1 MDSDLDHEF
10 SPNSPPRGHY
20 SDLGPKGAKR
30 GPKGAK
36 REPKGTKG
44 TQKRDKRHQKGAN
57 REPKLYQNSK
67 NIYKKKISSDADCLM
82 FSVGCLLAV
91 VTLPRH
97 RGGIA
102 GIAAG
107 IWIML
112 N

>member
-1 MDSDLDHEF
+1 MRSDLDPEF
-10 SPNSPPRGHY
+10 SPNSFPRRY
-20 SDLGPKGAKR
+20 FSDLGPKGAKR

-44 TQKRDKRHQKGAN
+44 TQKRDKGHQKGAN

-67 NIYKKKISSDADCLM
+67 KKYKKKISSDADCLM

-97 RGGIA
+97 GG
-102 GIAAG
+102 GVAAG
-107 IWIML
+107 IWI
-112 N
+112 NN